1 MYFETSDQTPNQ
13 LTSSDVLNISIREWW
28 AYLHWAKWKEV
39 IESDRP
45 LGILEGAQALAE
57 GPWARAAFWRPWN
70 LDSNSFKVHMLEK
83 QGVGMRS
90 EPKEQAL
97 PVRPNTNS
105 LSLITLWIR
114 YRGIFKWKRKEILK
128 EAWLK
133 LFAYRGS
140 FVRIAPT
147 ILNNFVTQQQQ
158 QHLQDHIRLCP
169 WPGNIGNLL
178 VRIYGVR
185 LDGAYSFHNVH
196 GYTLNT

>member
-1 MYFETSDQTPNQ
+1 MVGIFTLSKVKRSHRVWQAPWHPGRGTGFARRSLGKSSFLETMEFN
-13 LTSSDVLNISIREWW
+13 
-28 AYLHWAKWKEV
+28 
-39 IESDRP
+39 
-45 LGILEGAQALAE
+45 
-57 GPWARAAFWRPWN
+57 
-70 LDSNSFKVHMLEK
+70 SNSFKVHMLEK
-83 QGVGMRS
+83 QGVGMGS
-90 EPKEQAL
+90 EPKKQAL
-97 PVRPNTNS
+97 PVRPNTNC

-114 YRGIFKWKRKEILK
+114 CRGIFKWKRKEILK

-147 ILNNFVTQQQQ
+147 TLNNFVTQQQ

-178 VRIYGVR
+178 VRICEVR